1 MAKEKYN
8 KYKILVVV
16 DMQND
21 FIDGALPAEGGEQII
36 PRIVEKM
43 KDEKYYKVILTRD
56 THFEDYLYNTEE
68 GRILPIKHCI
78 DKTEGWELV
87 DAVKEIA
94 SSNTNKYIILDK
106 MTPGST
112 FIYNWLHNNKNNIE
126 SVEFVGVCTDICV
139 LSNVVMAK
147 SALIN
152 SRVIVDASACAGSTK
167 ENHDK
172 ALDLMQNSLMCNVEN
187 R

>member
-21 FIDGALPAEGGEQII
+21 FITGSLPAEGGQQIV
-36 PRIVEKM
+36 PRVVEKI
-43 KDEKYYKVILTRD
+43 KDPKYYKVILTRD

-78 DKTEGWELV
+78 DKTEGWELI
-87 DAVKEIA
+87 DEIKELVNNV
-94 SSNTNKYIILDK
+94 SKYLIIDK
-106 MTPGST
+106 TTPGST
-112 FIYNWLHNNKNNIE
+112 LIYNWLYNNKNNIE

-147 SALIN
+147 SALTN

-167 ENHDK
+167 DNHEK
-172 ALDLMQNSLMCNVEN
+172 ALDLMQDSLMCKVEN